1 MREDFEQRTLVNRR
15 SFALFGLKGLLVA
28 AVAGRLYEF
37 QVVDAARYQRLSN
50 DNRIS
55 IRPLPPRRGLI
66 VDRFGKGLAVN
77 RPTYQLIMI
86 PEQTGDVGVTLERI
100 ATLIDLDDSAMA
112 KVLRKTGVQEGFIPV
127 TVRQNL
133 SWQEVARIEVNLP
146 VLPGIVIETV
156 PHRHYPFADLVA
168 HVSGYVGEVSQAELD
183 GDKVLR
189 FPGFRTGKTGIEKVY
204 EHQLRGTPGTRQVEV
219 NAVGRVIREIDRRE
233 DDPGS
238 DIRLTIDMAL
248 QEFAVR
254 RMENQTGSVVVLDA
268 LNGDVL
274 TLASVPSFDPNVFNF
289 GLTGDAWQAML
300 NDPRSPLLNK
310 PVAGQYPP
318 ASTFKMMVA
327 LAALEAGAVTP
338 ATTVH
343 CPGSFTLGDRTFRC
357 WRHWGHGDMTLV
369 DALKESCD
377 VYFYEVAHL
386 IGVDRIA
393 AMARRFGLGET
404 TGIELTGERA
414 GLIPSAAWKRAVYGE
429 PWYGGDTVNVGIGQ
443 GDVLT
448 TPLQLAVM
456 TARIAN
462 GLFRVTPRLVRQ
474 PVGPEVPGFA
484 GLDVDSAHLR
494 VVRQGMIDVV
504 NNADGGTAYQ
514 ARIRDEGMEMAG
526 KTGTSQ
532 VRRLRKEEREG
543 RLSQEDVPWAERD
556 HGLFVGYAPLDEP
569 RYVAAAIVDHGGSG
583 SGSAAPV
590 VRDVLREAQ
599 RRQSVRWNTGD
610 DPSGQAE
617 GTA

>member
-15 SFALFGLKGLLVA
+15 SVVLFGVKGLLVA

-55 IRPLPPRRGLI
+55 IRLLPPRRGLI

-77 RPTYQLIMI
+77 RPTYQLIMT
-86 PEQTGDVGVTLERI
+86 PEQTGDVEITLERI
-100 ATLIDLDDSAMA
+100 AALIDLDDGTIV
-112 KVLRKTGVQEGFIPV
+112 KLLRKIGIQEGFIPV

-133 SWQEVARIEVNLP
+133 SWQEVARVEVNLP

-156 PHRHYPFADLVA
+156 PHRHYPFAGLVA
-168 HVSGYVGEVSQAELD
+168 HVSGYVGEVSQSELE

-219 NAVGRVIREIDRRE
+219 NAVGRVIREIERRE

-274 TLASVPSFDPNVFNF
+274 TLSSVPSFDPNVFNF
-289 GLTGDAWQAML
+289 GLTGDAWQALL

-327 LAALEAGAVTP
+327 LAALESGAVTP
-338 ATTVH
+338 ETKVH
-343 CPGSFTLGDRTFRC
+343 CSGSFTLGDRTFRC
-357 WRHWGHGDMTLV
+357 WRHWGHGEVSLV
-369 DALKESCD
+369 DALKASCD

-414 GLIPSAAWKRAVYGE
+414 GLVPTAAWKRAVYGE
-429 PWYGGDTVNVGIGQ
+429 PWYGGDTINVGIGQ

-456 TARIAN
+456 TARLAN
-462 GLFRVTPRLVRQ
+462 GQFRVTPRLVRHST
-474 PVGPEVPGFA
+474 GAEVPGFES
-484 GLDVDSAHLR
+484 LDVDAAHLR
-494 VVRQGMIDVV
+494 AVRQGMVEVV
-504 NNADGGTAYQ
+504 NNADGGTAYS
-514 ARIRDEGMEMAG
+514 ARIQDSGMEMAG

-543 RLSQEDVPWAERD
+543 WLSQEDIPWAERD

-569 RYVAAAIVDHGGSG
+569 RYVGAAIVDHGGAG
-583 SGSAAPV
+583 SSSAAPV

-599 RRQSVRWNTGD
+599 RRQSIRWNTGD
-610 DPSGQAE
+610 APSGQAE

>member
-15 SFALFGLKGLLVA
+15 SLVLFGVKGLLIA
-28 AVAGRLYEF
+28 ALAGRLYEF

-55 IRPLPPRRGLI
+55 IRLLPPRRGLI
-66 VDRFGKGLAVN
+66 VDRFGEGLAVN
-77 RPTYQLIMI
+77 RPTYQLIMT
-86 PEQTGDVGVTLERI
+86 PEQTDDVEITLERI
-100 ATLIDLDDSAMA
+100 ATLIELDGGAMA

-146 VLPGIVIETV
+146 MLPGIVIETV

-168 HVSGYVGEVSQAELD
+168 HVSGYVGEVSQAELE
-183 GDKVLR
+183 GDKVLK

-204 EHQLRGTPGTRQVEV
+204 EQQLRGTPGTRQVEV
-219 NAVGRVIREIDRRE
+219 NAVGRVIREIERRE

-238 DIRLTIDMAL
+238 DIRLTIDMTL

-268 LNGDVL
+268 RNGDVL
-274 TLASVPSFDPNVFNF
+274 TLASVPSFDPNVFNI
-289 GLTGDAWQAML
+289 GLTGDAWQALL
-300 NDPRSPLLNK
+300 NNSRSPLLNK

-318 ASTFKMMVA
+318 ASTFKMIVA

-338 ATTVH
+338 ETTFH

-357 WRHWGHGDMTLV
+357 WRHWGHGWMDLI
-369 DALKESCD
+369 DALKASCD

-386 IGVDRIA
+386 IGADRIA

-404 TGIELTGERA
+404 TGIELTGERT
-414 GLIPSAAWKRAVYGE
+414 GLVPTVAWKRAVYGV
-429 PWYGGDTVNVGIGQ
+429 PWYGGDTINVGIGQ

-448 TPLQLAVM
+448 TPLQLALM

-462 GLFRVTPRLVRQ
+462 GEFRVTPRLVRH
-474 PVGPEVPGFA
+474 PADKEVPDFA
-484 GLDVDSAHLR
+484 ALDVDSAHLQI
-494 VVRQGMIDVV
+494 VRQGMVEVV
-504 NNADGGTAYQ
+504 NSTGGTAYK
-514 ARIRDEGMEMAG
+514 ARIRDKGMEMAG

-532 VRRLRKEEREG
+532 VRRLRKAEREG
-543 RLSQEDVPWAERD
+543 RSNDEDIPWAERD

-569 RYVAAAIVDHGGSG
+569 RYVAAAIVDHGGAG

-610 DPSGQAE
+610 AVSGA
-617 GTA
+617 A

>member
-15 SFALFGLKGLLVA
+15 SVVLFGVKGLLVA

-55 IRPLPPRRGLI
+55 IRLLPPRRGLI

-77 RPTYQLIMI
+77 RPTYQLIMT
-86 PEQTGDVGVTLERI
+86 PEQTGDVEITLERI
-100 ATLIDLDDSAMA
+100 AALIDLDDGTIA
-112 KVLRKTGVQEGFIPV
+112 KVLRKIGVQEGFIPV

-156 PHRHYPFADLVA
+156 PHRHYPFAGLVA
-168 HVSGYVGEVSQAELD
+168 HVSGYVGEVSQSELE

-219 NAVGRVIREIDRRE
+219 NAVGRVIREIERRE

-289 GLTGDAWQAML
+289 GLTGDAWQALL

-338 ATTVH
+338 ATTIH

-357 WRHWGHGDMTLV
+357 WRHWGHGEVSLV
-369 DALKESCD
+369 DALKASCD

-414 GLIPSAAWKRAVYGE
+414 GLIPSAAWKRAVHGE
-429 PWYGGDTVNVGIGQ
+429 PWYGGDTINVGIGQ

-456 TARIAN
+456 MARLAN
-462 GLFRVTPRLVRQ
+462 GQFRVTPRLVRH
-474 PVGPEVPGFA
+474 PTGSEVPGFES
-484 GLDVDSAHLR
+484 LDIDAAHMQA
-494 VVRQGMIDVV
+494 VRQGMVEVV
-504 NNADGGTAYQ
+504 NNADGGTAYG
-514 ARIRDEGMEMAG
+514 ARIQDEGMEMAG

-532 VRRLRKEEREG
+532 VRRLRKAEREG
-543 RLSQEDVPWAERD
+543 RLSEEDIPWAERD

-569 RYVAAAIVDHGGSG
+569 RYVSAAIVDHGGAG

-599 RRQSVRWNTGD
+599 RRQSIRWNTD
-610 DPSGQAE
+610 DNPSGPAE